1 MLKVTDTL
9 DHIIF
14 DRVQL
19 AKDGLELTTVVV
31 IDTGFIG
38 SYKSNINSEICRMND
53 LNSEILCEIKTYIA
67 KTLMIYHVD
76 KKIMNSTH

>member
-1 MLKVTDTL
+1 
-9 DHIIF
+9 
-14 DRVQL
+14 
-19 AKDGLELTTVVV
+19 VV